1 VVVRRGGGGAVSIV
15 SGRRAVGGARGG
27 GVRGVDGRWSSTT
40 RRRRNRGRVNTS
52 MGRTVKKKDTEK
64 GVARARTTQFKD
76 MSSMAAVSR
85 WSCQDTLATTYP
97 AIAT

>member
-1 VVVRRGGGGAVSIV
+1 LGGGAAGWQGGGGAVSIV

-40 RRRRNRGRVNTS
+40 RQRRNRGRVNTS

-64 GVARARTTQFKD
+64 GVARATGNARPNLK
-76 MSSMAAVSR
+76 
-85 WSCQDTLATTYP
+85 
-97 AIAT
+97 I